1 MSKCIISFGNIN
13 NYYKYIIISVLF
25 LFLNYMAFG
34 LNYNNAFVDIK
45 LFPVKEGNSDINNEE
60 KRQPY
65 FTRHKYIHFI
75 FCYFFT
81 FLFGILYNYIERHI
95 TKRNSIVSKKI
106 QVKPIEPDLSSIK
119 LIHKNDEALYFS
131 TNSFLYLLIFI

>member
-13 NYYKYIIISVLF
+13 HYYKYIIISVLF

-45 LFPVKEGNSDINNEE
+45 LFPVEEGNSDSKNEE

-75 FCYFFT
+75 FCFFFI
-81 FLFGILYNYIERHI
+81 FLFGILYYYIERHI

-106 QVKPIEPDLSSIK
+106 QVKPIEPDSS
-119 LIHKNDEALYFS
+119 
-131 TNSFLYLLIFI
+131 